1 MKVTVSTLSVHNF
14 WHDKDNDSLIDILC
28 MLWNGMCI
36 MLPKTPADLPLEEI
50 KNILWK
56 KPGKH
61 SKDAKDSYVFVVVS
75 SNHGTEELI
84 DEKLS
89 LFDVKPVR
97 PYLKVIRKQGDE
109 ELKKIKSKI
118 NMLIGHNITASKNEE
133 VGEAQKTLTDFCNR
147 ISVQRGK
154 SSWYRRA
161 IYTYPPDFEEDVS
174 IPKYL
179 EMKFPDKLIHVSIS
193 VLCNSSNV
201 FEVPYTIKPLDLIE
215 KALKKRAQ
223 TLKVDY
229 KEDPGHYI
237 LKVFG
242 SDSYFLGNVIN
253 NQEGEEMYK
262 ELPLI
267 QYKVSLS
274 SIFINGNIL
283 FYLSVRYSSLFFRY
297 FSTY

>member
-1 MKVTVSTLSVHNF
+1 MRVTVSTLSVHSY
-14 WHDKDNDSLIDILC
+14 WHEKEHNSLIDILC

-36 MLPKTPADLPLEEI
+36 NLRQIPADLPLEEI
-50 KNILWK
+50 KNILWT

-61 SKDAKDSYVFVVVS
+61 SKDLKDRYVFVIVS
-75 SNHGTEELI
+75 GNHGTEELV

-118 NMLIGHNITASKNEE
+118 NMLIGHNVLASKHEE
-133 VGEAQKTLTDFCNR
+133 VTEAQKTLTDFCNR

-161 IYTYPPDFEEDVS
+161 IYTYPPDFEEDIT

-179 EMKFPDKLIHVSIS
+179 NDKFPDELIHVSIS
-193 VLCNSSNV
+193 VLKNSSNV
-201 FEVPYTIKPLDLIE
+201 FEVPYSIKPIKLIE

-223 TLKVDY
+223 TLKVEYD
-229 KEDPGHYI
+229 EDPEQYI

-242 SDSYFLGNVIN
+242 SDSYFLGNVMI
-253 NQEGEEMYK
+253 EDGEEVYK

-267 QYKVSLS
+267 QYKV
-274 SIFINGNIL
+274 
-283 FYLSVRYSSLFFRY
+283 Y
-297 FSTY
+297 

>member
-1 MKVTVSTLSVHNF
+1 MKVTVSTLSVHSY
-14 WHDKDNDSLIDILC
+14 WHEKEHNSLIDILC
-28 MLWNGMCI
+28 MLWNGMCVN
-36 MLPKTPADLPLEEI
+36 LPKIPADLPLEEI
-50 KNILWK
+50 KNILWT

-61 SKDAKDSYVFVVVS
+61 SKDHKDRYVFVIVS
-75 SNHGTEELI
+75 SNHGTEELC

-118 NMLIGHNITASKNEE
+118 NMLIGHNVLASKHEE
-133 VGEAQKTLTDFCNR
+133 VVEAQKTLTDFCNR

-161 IYTYPPDFEEDVS
+161 IYTYPPDFEEDIS

-179 EMKFPDKLIHVSIS
+179 DVKFPDTLIHVSIS
-193 VLCNSSNV
+193 VLKNSSNV
-201 FEVPYTIKPLDLIE
+201 FEVPYSIKPMELIE

-229 KEDPGHYI
+229 EDDPEQYI

-242 SDSYFLGNVIN
+242 SDSYFLGNVMI
-253 NQEGEEMYK
+253 EAGEEVYK

-267 QYKVSLS
+267 QYKVQ
-274 SIFINGNIL
+274 
-283 FYLSVRYSSLFFRY
+283 
-297 FSTY
+297 